1 MSNLPS
7 YHNAQRM
14 QSKASIVIEG
24 MPGSGKSGLALLLA
38 KTLAGS
44 WDKVA
49 AIDTENRSLD
59 LFEGLNLSD
68 GELCEPFQKVDLQA
82 EYGYTPSNYI
92 ALREEAIKNGA
103 LALVNDSISHAWVGA
118 GGVLEQVSVLE
129 ANNAKLNKFNAWGQ
143 PDIMHEK
150 SLLTEMF
157 RCPDIHVISTVRVK
171 EKFVMKTG
179 EGIESQGEQQI
190 YQADAKYEP
199 DLLLRMVAPG
209 TPDGVAPQAKVIKTR
224 YAILRKNEVYAFTP
238 ELLKQIKE
246 YLAEGADPAI
256 LIERQRKDLAVS
268 LNDILKNDAPK
279 QTAFRTLKKKVNVDA
294 AIKLADMTLD
304 QLQYLFTQLA

>member
-44 WDKVA
+44 RDKVA

-118 GGVLEQVSVLE
+118 GSVLEQVSILE

-143 PDIMHEK
+143 PDVMHEK

-209 TPDGVAPQAKVIKTR
+209 TPDGVTPQAKVIKTR

-268 LNDILKNDAPK
+268 LNDILKNDASK
-279 QTAFRTLKKKVNVDA
+279 QTAFRMLKKKMNVDT